1 MTWTSP
7 ALQLK
12 IRAKLADGF
21 LPKEFLL
28 RVFGKLGAGQVC
40 DACESIIPASELE
53 IEGNLSKGGT
63 VRLHVRCFTIWQ
75 KEREAEDRRSAGPN
89 HRAHPDRTQSAQDC

>member
-1 MTWTSP
+1 MDP
-7 ALQLK
+7 ATLQLK

-28 RVFGKLGAGQVC
+28 RVFGRSSSGQVC
-40 DACESIIPASELE
+40 DACERIIPAEELE
-53 IEGNLSKGGT
+53 IEGNLAKGGT

-75 KEREAEDRRSAGPN
+75 KEREAEDRRSAGP
-89 HRAHPDRTQSAQDC
+89 D